1 MKHAQFVLK
10 AQKLHF
16 LPALVLF
23 LSLLAW
29 TTAHAQITPSADSY
43 TNTATPTTN
52 YGAKTLLDVDGASQI
67 TYVQFNLASIPATA
81 SISQA
86 TLKLY
91 VNGVTT
97 AGSFNV
103 DYVNSAWAES
113 TIDSSNAPPLG
124 TTIASNVDVT
134 AADKNQYILINVT
147 SAVQAWLSGSETNN
161 GIALVA
167 NGTFNATFDSKE
179 NTTTSHAPELD
190 IAFAGGGGTITGV
203 TTASGSGLSGG
214 GTSGTLAL
222 SLTNSCA
229 SKQVLQWNGTAWACS
244 NAGTGTITSVTA
256 GTGLTGGGTSGAVT
270 LNLNSTKVPL
280 LAAANTFT
288 GNQTVNG
295 NLSATGTV
303 SGSSFEIGNNLFG
316 FGSVGNG
323 NAFLGFAG
331 NPKTTGTY
339 NTASGVGA
347 LQSNTTGAENT
358 AIGYAALQRNTAA
371 FANTATGY
379 GALQNNSGNFNNA
392 DGMMA
397 LYSNGTGYQNTATGV
412 GALYYNTTGAYNTAS
427 GIKAGA
433 PPDLSPGTGSGDT
446 FLGAFATMSTG
457 SLNNATAIGAN
468 ALVSESN
475 ALVLGSVNG
484 VNGATASTNV
494 GIGTTQP
501 SSQLEVHGAV
511 SDVVNSGNVLYPA
524 VAAYGF
530 SAPSGSGLYS
540 AAAIS
545 ANGGNG
551 DPSVNSEGS
560 NGIEAEGGIGGQ
572 IDGSGGVFFGG
583 LGHTGGDGILAYAG
597 SGYAGHFVGDVQV
610 TGNLSK
616 SSGSFKIDH
625 PLDPANKY
633 LYHSFVE
640 SPDMKN
646 IYDGVATLDASGEA
660 IIQMPEW
667 FGLLN
672 RDFRY
677 QITCI
682 GGFAP
687 VYIAEKLT
695 NNQFK
700 IGGGKPGMEVSWQIT
715 GIRQDAWANAHR
727 IPVEEEKEA
736 RLKGFYIHPEL
747 YGAPPEKQIEWAR
760 HPQTMKG
767 MQQQRQQMKE
777 KQAQLSQSAALP
789 HASAK

>member
-1 MKHAQFVLK
+1 MQRLTART
-10 AQKLHF
+10 KL
-16 LPALVLF
+16 V
-23 LSLLAW
+23 SLLGLLVFLWSA
-29 TTAHAQITPSADSY
+29 AYAQITPSADSY
-43 TNTATPTTN
+43 TNTATSTTN
-52 YGAKTLLDVDGASQI
+52 YGAKPLLDVDGASQI
-67 TYVQFNLASIPATA
+67 TYIQFNLASIPATA
-81 SISQA
+81 SVSQA

-91 VNGVTT
+91 VNGVIT

-103 DYVNSAWAES
+103 DYINSAWSES
-113 TIDSSNAPPLG
+113 TIDASNAPPLG
-124 TTIASNVDVT
+124 TNIASNVNVT
-134 AADKNQYILINVT
+134 TAEKNQYILINVT

-190 IAFAGGGGTITGV
+190 IAFAGGKGTITGV
-203 TTASGSGLSGG
+203 TTASGSGLTGG
-214 GTSGTLAL
+214 GTSGTLSL
-222 SLTNSCA
+222 SLTNACA

-244 NAGTGTITSVTA
+244 NSGTGTITSVTA

-295 NLSATGTV
+295 NLNATGTV

-331 NPKTTGTY
+331 NPTTTGTY

-358 AIGYAALQRNTAA
+358 AIGYTALQGNTAA

-412 GALYYNTTGAYNTAS
+412 GALYYNTTGAYNTAN

-457 SLNNATAIGAN
+457 SLSNATAIGAN

-475 ALVLGSVNG
+475 ALVLGSING
-484 VNGATASTNV
+484 VNGATANTNV

-501 SSQLEVHGAV
+501 LSRLEVHGA
-511 SDVVNSGNVLYPA
+511 DPAVNGYLYPA
-524 VAAYGF
+524 LQAVGF
-530 SAPSGSGLYS
+530 SPPSGSNQYTGV
-540 AAAIS
+540 AIGAS
-545 ANGGNG
+545 GGDG
-551 DPSVNSEGS
+551 DPSVNSEGGD
-560 NGIEAEGGIGGQ
+560 GIQAGG
-572 IDGSGGVFFGG
+572 GSGGQSDGAGGIFYGG
-583 LGHTGGDGILAYAG
+583 LGHTDGDGIIAYTG
-597 SGYAGHFVGDVQV
+597 SGLAGILVGDVEV
-610 TGNLSK
+610 NGSLSK
-616 SSGSFKIDH
+616 SGGSFKIDH

-640 SPDMKN
+640 SPDMMN

-667 FGLLN
+667 FSVLN

-687 VYIAEKLT
+687 VYIAEKLS

-700 IGGGKPGMEVSWQIT
+700 IGGGKPAMEVSWQIT

-747 YGAPPEKQIEWAR
+747 YGAPAEKQIEWAR
-760 HPQTMKG
+760 HPRTMKR
-767 MQQQRQQMKE
+767 MQERRQQMKE
-777 KQAQLSQSAALP
+777 KHAQPTQSAALS